1 MENKRK
7 LIDYLPPFM
16 REFRE
21 MSCLMA
27 SEQEEINR
35 VISASEDVLN
45 DQFIMTA
52 TERGISRW
60 ESTLGIKPKGTATL
74 EERRFAVIAR
84 MNRELPYTVTKLNE
98 TLTTICGAG
107 NFDVKVYPNEYHV
120 EVKLALANQNHYQEV
135 VDLLTTMIPAN
146 LTYTVQILF
155 NTNSVLSKFKHSELV
170 NYTHDTLRKEVAL
183 NE

>member
-7 LIDYLPPFM
+7 LIDYLPPFL

-21 MSCLMA
+21 MSYLMA

-45 DQFIMTA
+45 DQFISTA

-74 EERRFAVIAR
+74 EERRFAIITK
-84 MNRELPYTVTKLNE
+84 MNRELPYTHKKLEE
-98 TLTTICGAG
+98 TLTMICGVG
-107 NFDVKVYPNEYHV
+107 NFEVDIQEDKYHV
-120 EVKLALANQNHYQEV
+120 EVKLGLANQNNYQQV
-135 VDLLTTMIPAN
+135 VDLLTNMLPAN
-146 LTYTVQILF
+146 MTQTVQILF
-155 NTNSVLSKFKHSELV
+155 NTNSVVSKFKHSELI
-170 NYTHDTLRKEVAL
+170 NYTHDMLRKEVAL